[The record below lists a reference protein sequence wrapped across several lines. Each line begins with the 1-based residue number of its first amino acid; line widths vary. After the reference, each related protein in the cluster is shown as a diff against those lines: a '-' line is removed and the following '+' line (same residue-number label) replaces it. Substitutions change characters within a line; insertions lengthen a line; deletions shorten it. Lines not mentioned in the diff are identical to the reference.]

1 MEFNVLVGVGSAGIA
16 LVILF
21 FYLFKN
27 HKSTITNKIKGITGG
42 DSQSII
48 SRVLIIIIIMVAT
61 ITIIINIVTPN
72 EIVDGSIEDI
82 ITPETV
88 STNETNINNVT
99 TIQDFLEGDD
109 IIANIAYGLSNNTFL
124 IIMLLTPVFW
134 LSRRF
139 IRDLM

>member
-1 MEFNVLVGVGSAGIA
+1 MKLNILVSMISGLI
-16 LVILF
+16 ILLILG
-21 FYLFKN
+21 FYLYKN
-27 HKSTITNKIKGITGG
+27 YKSTITNKIKGITGG
-42 DSQSII
+42 DSQEIMS
-48 SRVLIIIIIMVAT
+48 LGFIIIIIMVAT

>member
-1 MEFNVLVGVGSAGIA
+1 MKLNILVSMISG
-16 LVILF
+16 LVILLILG

-42 DSQSII
+42 YSQSII